1 MCANSKKKGIMRAF
15 STPQRLS
22 DVTNRMLLVITIVTA
37 LNACQSQTQ
46 LNQYPF
52 YEPHRLTEA
61 EQFSSWWQTLNKHQE
76 QSEALSR
83 CKTNPTGCPGKLK
96 SYGHVIREA
105 KNLTRTEQLE
115 LVHHY
120 INGTKYD
127 EDKVVHHYDHENKK
141 KQVTRSSWK
150 TLYDFLLN
158 GGDCEDY
165 ATSKYFMLRELGFQN
180 SDMRIV
186 VTYSTKLFGYHAVVA
201 VRQPDN
207 SIWLLDSEYPIKKNS
222 HMGYRYVYA
231 MNEQAV
237 WDHRDD
243 FISPSKQQSGNIRH
257 ENTNIERPTSG
268 N

>member
-1 MCANSKKKGIMRAF
+1 MRTF
-15 STPQRLS
+15 SQEHLLS
-22 DVTNRMLLVITIVTA
+22 DTARGLWVTIAIAAML
-37 LNACQSQTQ
+37 NGCQSHSQ

-52 YEPHRLTEA
+52 FEPHRLTDA
-61 EQFSSWWQTLNKHQE
+61 EQFLSWWNTLNKHQE
-76 QSEALSR
+76 QAEALSR
-83 CKTNPTGCPGKLK
+83 CQTQPADCQGKLR
-96 SYGHVIREA
+96 SYGHVIKEA
-105 KNLTRTEQLE
+105 KNLNRTEQLE
-115 LVHHY
+115 LIHHY

-127 EDKVVHHYDHENKK
+127 EDQVTHHYDQESNK

-165 ATSKYFMLRELGFQN
+165 ATAKYFMLRELGFAN
-180 SDMRIV
+180 SDLRVV

-201 VRQPDN
+201 VRQPDD

-231 MNEQAV
+231 MNEQTV

-243 FISPSKQQSGNIRH
+243 FVSPTK
-257 ENTNIERPTSG
+257 
-268 N
+268 

>member
-1 MCANSKKKGIMRAF
+1 MRTLSQEHPLRYAAR
-15 STPQRLS
+15 RLW
-22 DVTNRMLLVITIVTA
+22 VTITITTM
-37 LNACQSQTQ
+37 LNGCQSHSQ

-52 YEPHRLTEA
+52 FEPHRLTDA
-61 EQFSSWWQTLNKHQE
+61 EQFSSWWNTLNKHQE
-76 QSEALSR
+76 QAEALSR
-83 CKTNPTGCPGKLK
+83 CQTKPADCQGKLR
-96 SYGHVIREA
+96 SYGHVIKEA
-105 KNLTRTEQLE
+105 KNLNRTEQLE
-115 LVHHY
+115 LIHHY

-127 EDKVVHHYDHENKK
+127 EDKVTHHYDQESDK

-150 TLYDFLLN
+150 TLYNFLLK

-165 ATSKYFMLRELGFQN
+165 ATAKYFMLRELGFAN
-180 SDMRIV
+180 SDLRVV

-231 MNEQAV
+231 MNEQTV

-243 FISPSKQQSGNIRH
+243 FVRPTQQTIGNKQH
-257 ENTNIERPTSG
+257 ENTNIECPTSS